1 MSCGVE
7 GLPVAFAS
15 GFEFRYFLAV
25 CKSFWPLWILE
36 LWCLGQ
42 VFVFSL
48 SLIIVPGEEEA
59 RSFLG
64 A

>member
-1 MSCGVE
+1 M
-7 GLPVAFAS
+7 AFAS

-36 LWCLGQ
+36 LLWCLGQ